1 MEKRISGTT
10 GLFTLLGSPVGH
22 SGSPAMYNFS
32 FQQQGLDYAYLAFDV
47 KKEQMPEAIDALR
60 LFKVRGSNVT
70 MPCKSVAATLVDD
83 LSPAAKIVGA
93 INVIVNDNGKLT
105 GHITDGIGF
114 VRNLKEN
121 GVDVAGKKLVVIGAG
136 GAATALQVQC
146 ALDGAKSL
154 TIFNRDDDFYANAE
168 KTQQKIKEAKP
179 EVDVNVYH
187 LEDQDKLKAEIED
200 ADILVNATIVGMKPL
215 DGQSLVDPSYLRS
228 DLVVADTVYNP
239 LKTKLI
245 EDAEALGCTV
255 APGKGMLL
263 WQGDAAYKLFTGKN
277 MPTAEYQAYE
287 AKKVAKQH

>member
-32 FQQQGLDYAYLAFDV
+32 FQKQGLDYAYMAFDV
-47 KKEQMPEAIDALR
+47 KKDQMPQAVDALR

-70 MPCKSVAATLVDD
+70 MPCKTIAASLVDD
-83 LSPAAKIVGA
+83 LSPAAKIIGA

-121 GVDVAGKKLVVIGAG
+121 GVDVKGKKLVVLGAG
-136 GAATALQVQC
+136 GAATALQVQS
-146 ALDGAKSL
+146 ALDGAKAIS
-154 TIFNRDDDFYANAE
+154 IFNQDDDFYKNAE
-168 KTQQKIKEAKP
+168 ETKSKINKAKP
-179 EVDVNVYH
+179 EVEVNVYP
-187 LEDQDKLKAEIED
+187 LADQAKLKSEIED
-200 ADILVNATIVGMKPL
+200 ADILVNATIVGMKPM
-215 DGQSLVDPSYLRS
+215 DGKSLVDKSFLRK

-245 EDAEALGCTV
+245 EDAESLGCTT

-263 WQGDAAYKLFTGKN
+263 WQGAAAYTLFTGKE
-277 MPTAEYQAYE
+277 MPTKEYQAYE
-287 AKKVAKQH
+287 AEQAKVKQ

>member
-32 FQQQGLDYAYLAFDV
+32 FQKQGLDYAYMAFDV
-47 KKEQMPEAIDALR
+47 KKEQMPQAVDALR

-70 MPCKSVAATLVDD
+70 MPCKTVAASLVDD
-83 LSPAAKIVGA
+83 LSPAAKIIGA
-93 INVIVNDNGKLT
+93 INVIVNDDGKLT

-121 GVDVAGKKLVVIGAG
+121 GVDVKGKKLVVLGAG
-136 GAATALQVQC
+136 GAATALQVQS
-146 ALDGAKSL
+146 ALDGAKAIS
-154 TIFNRDDDFYANAE
+154 IFNQDDDFYKNAE
-168 KTQQKIKEAKP
+168 LTKKKINEAKP
-179 EVDVNVYH
+179 EVEVNVYP
-187 LEDQDKLKAEIED
+187 LADQAKLKSEIAD
-200 ADILVNATIVGMKPL
+200 ADILVNATIVGMKPM
-215 DGQSLVDPSYLRS
+215 DDQSLVDPSFLRK

-245 EDAEALGCTV
+245 KEAENLGCTV

-263 WQGDAAYKLFTGKN
+263 WQGAAAYKLFTGKE

-287 AKKVAKQH
+287 EEQKTVKA